1 MENLFFFRPEEQTHL
16 KDLYRSLLRLS
27 GKVLKPDDCANLKNY
42 LVQAGLNNFLKRD
55 VFDLNP
61 IITDMET
68 SLIVAQEIG
77 LTRAAI
83 LGVMLHSCVRSN
95 YCTPEDVE
103 RDFGEDVAGIIHGLN
118 RIQELYDKNP
128 SIESENFRSLLL
140 SFAEDMRV
148 ILIMIA
154 NRVYIM
160 RQIKDTPNKEAM
172 QKVAQES
179 AYLYAPLAHKLGL
192 YRLKSELEDLSL
204 KYLEH
209 DAYYHIKD
217 KLNETKKVA
226 RRLYRELYRSD
237 SEETGRCRPEIPHE
251 GPHQEYPFHLAENET
266 PEVWCGRYLRPVCHP
281 YHSGFQTGARKD
293 GVLAGIFHH
302 HGHVSAESE
311 TSARL
316 AVHPEEQRIRE
327 FAHHGAR
334 SGKQMGGG
342 ADPYGAYGRDCRTRS
357 GCALAL

>member
-1 MENLFFFRPEEQTHL
+1 MENLFFFRPEERILL

-27 GKVLKPDDCANLKNY
+27 GKVLRPDDCANLKNY

-95 YCTPEDVE
+95 YCTPKDVE

-160 RQIKDTPNKEAM
+160 RQIKDTSNKEAM

-209 DAYYHIKD
+209 DAY
-217 KLNETKKVA
+217 
-226 RRLYRELYRSD
+226 
-237 SEETGRCRPEIPHE
+237 
-251 GPHQEYPFHLAENET
+251 
-266 PEVWCGRYLRPVCHP
+266 
-281 YHSGFQTGARKD
+281 
-293 GVLAGIFHH
+293 
-302 HGHVSAESE
+302 
-311 TSARL
+311 
-316 AVHPEEQRIRE
+316 
-327 FAHHGAR
+327 
-334 SGKQMGGG
+334 
-342 ADPYGAYGRDCRTRS
+342 
-357 GCALAL
+357 